1 MAATVYIIRHA
12 EAEGNLYRRAHGWYN
27 STITDR
33 CHGLYD
39 SLLTPRAYQQLPCL
53 AKRFEN
59 VPLAAVYASP
69 LFRARTTAQAVAA
82 PHGLTVELRNDLHEI
97 DMGDWEDLPWAEL
110 PHGWPDQY
118 AKWCARPWEAAPPH
132 GETVMQAGAR
142 MLNEVRRLAQEN
154 DGKAIAVVTHGSA
167 IRGALTIAHGFP
179 PEKMNEIGWGDNTC
193 VARLDFADDGSI
205 DVVYENDAS
214 HLPQELSTFACIGW
228 KNAKGIPVSP
238 QIWFRRADPKNP
250 QDVDKIMGF
259 MRELHRNAYGTDV
272 NLDPDALIRDVE
284 RAQKISPRACTFG
297 CLESGEE
304 VALVYLKTWWEEQP
318 EIGLVGGFCIAGD
331 YRGCGLSGQIL
342 GQAISVYRALGK
354 RELCARVAEK
364 NMRAQGFYHKFG
376 FLQRGEYRD
385 ENGLHYQMVKP
396 ISVE

>member
-12 EAEGNLYRRAHGWYN
+12 EAEGNIYR
-27 STITDR
+27 R

-214 HLPQELSTFACIGW
+214 HLPQELSTFACIGR
-228 KNAKGIPVSP
+228 S
-238 QIWFRRADPKNP
+238 ADYILKEQKPILRVFIYAPDEVRIENVMKSHNLSA
-250 QDVDKIMGF
+250 DDARLLIEEKDKRYHKRHLALTGANRGDRHNRDMLIDSSLLGPD
-259 MRELHRNAYGTDV
+259 GTA
-272 NLDPDALIRDVE
+272 ALI
-284 RAQKISPRACTFG
+284 
-297 CLESGEE
+297 EE
-304 VALVYLKTWWEEQP
+304 VARKV
-318 EIGLVGGFCIAGD
+318 FN
-331 YRGCGLSGQIL
+331 S
-342 GQAISVYRALGK
+342 
-354 RELCARVAEK
+354 
-364 NMRAQGFYHKFG
+364 
-376 FLQRGEYRD
+376 
-385 ENGLHYQMVKP
+385 
-396 ISVE
+396 

>member
-12 EAEGNLYRRAHGWYN
+12 EAEGNIYR
-27 STITDR
+27 R

-132 GETVMQAGAR
+132 GETVMQAGSR

-154 DGKAIAVVTHGSA
+154 DGKAIAVLTHGSA
-167 IRGALTIAHGFP
+167 IRGALTGIAARLLAAAVLLWVRRNMPDGVLSTLLLALILVELGSIIP
-179 PEKMNEIGWGDNTC
+179 TIVVLKQRLNEIEG
-193 VARLDFADDGSI
+193 
-205 DVVYENDAS
+205 
-214 HLPQELSTFACIGW
+214 
-228 KNAKGIPVSP
+228 
-238 QIWFRRADPKNP
+238 
-250 QDVDKIMGF
+250 
-259 MRELHRNAYGTDV
+259 
-272 NLDPDALIRDVE
+272 
-284 RAQKISPRACTFG
+284 
-297 CLESGEE
+297 GEE
-304 VALVYLKTWWEEQP
+304 DA
-318 EIGLVGGFCIAGD
+318 A
-331 YRGCGLSGQIL
+331 
-342 GQAISVYRALGK
+342 
-354 RELCARVAEK
+354 
-364 NMRAQGFYHKFG
+364 AQY
-376 FLQRGEYRD
+376 
-385 ENGLHYQMVKP
+385 
-396 ISVE
+396 

>member
-12 EAEGNLYRRAHGWYN
+12 EAEGNIYR
-27 STITDR
+27 R

-167 IRGALTIAHGFP
+167 IRGALTSRTA
-179 PEKMNEIGWGDNTC
+179 
-193 VARLDFADDGSI
+193 
-205 DVVYENDAS
+205 
-214 HLPQELSTFACIGW
+214 
-228 KNAKGIPVSP
+228 
-238 QIWFRRADPKNP
+238 FRPK
-250 QDVDKIMGF
+250 
-259 MRELHRNAYGTDV
+259 R
-272 NLDPDALIRDVE
+272 
-284 RAQKISPRACTFG
+284 
-297 CLESGEE
+297 
-304 VALVYLKTWWEEQP
+304 
-318 EIGLVGGFCIAGD
+318 
-331 YRGCGLSGQIL
+331 
-342 GQAISVYRALGK
+342 
-354 RELCARVAEK
+354 
-364 NMRAQGFYHKFG
+364 
-376 FLQRGEYRD
+376 
-385 ENGLHYQMVKP
+385 
-396 ISVE
+396 

>member
-12 EAEGNLYRRAHGWYN
+12 EAEGNIYR
-27 STITDR
+27 R

-193 VARLDFADDGSI
+193 VAKMIFHEDGSI
-205 DVVYENDAS
+205 DVPYRNDNS
-214 HLPQELSTFACIGW
+214 HLPQQLSTFASLKW
-228 KNAKGIPVSP
+228 SDDKDVPASP
-238 QIWFRRADPKNP
+238 QMWFRAVDWDNP
-250 QDVDKIMGF
+250 TDKQLCLSMF
-259 MRELHRNAYGTDV
+259 HETDSYRKV
-272 NLDPDALIRDVE
+272 PLTDAQIEARL
-284 RAQKISPRACTFG
+284 
-297 CLESGEE
+297 
-304 VALVYLKTWWEEQP
+304 
-318 EIGLVGGFCIAGD
+318 
-331 YRGCGLSGQIL
+331 RG
-342 GQAISVYRALGK
+342 
-354 RELCARVAEK
+354 
-364 NMRAQGFYHKFG
+364 
-376 FLQRGEYRD
+376 
-385 ENGLHYQMVKP
+385 
-396 ISVE
+396 

>member
-12 EAEGNLYRRAHGWYN
+12 EAEGNIYR
-27 STITDR
+27 R

-142 MLNEVRRLAQEN
+142 MLNEVRCLAQEN

-238 QIWFRRADPKNP
+238 QIWFRRADPNNP
-250 QDVDKIMGF
+250 QDVDKIVEF
-259 MRELHRNAYGTDV
+259 MRELHRNAYGTDEG
-272 NLDPDALIRDVE
+272 LDPAALLRDVE
-284 RAQKISPRACTFG
+284 RAQQVSPRSCTFG
-297 CLESGEE
+297 LLEDGTPA
-304 VALVYLKTWWEEQP
+304 ALVYLKTWYDEEP
-318 EIGLVGGFCIAGD
+318 DVGLLGGFCIAGE
-331 YRGCGLSGQIL
+331 YRGCGLSAQIL
-342 GQAISVYRALGK
+342 GQAISVYRSLGK
-354 RELCARVAEK
+354 TWLYAHVAEK
-364 NMRAQGFYHKFG
+364 NLRAQGFYHKFA
-376 FLQRGEYRD
+376 FEQRGEHRD
-385 ENGLHYQMVKP
+385 ANGLHYCMFKRLTA
-396 ISVE
+396 E

>member
-12 EAEGNLYRRAHGWYN
+12 EAEGNIYR
-27 STITDR
+27 R

-167 IRGALTIAHGFP
+167 IRGALTGIAARLLAAAVLLWVRRNIPDGVLSTLLLALILVELGSIIP
-179 PEKMNEIGWGDNTC
+179 TIVVLKQRLNEIEG
-193 VARLDFADDGSI
+193 
-205 DVVYENDAS
+205 
-214 HLPQELSTFACIGW
+214 
-228 KNAKGIPVSP
+228 
-238 QIWFRRADPKNP
+238 
-250 QDVDKIMGF
+250 
-259 MRELHRNAYGTDV
+259 
-272 NLDPDALIRDVE
+272 
-284 RAQKISPRACTFG
+284 
-297 CLESGEE
+297 GEE
-304 VALVYLKTWWEEQP
+304 DA
-318 EIGLVGGFCIAGD
+318 A
-331 YRGCGLSGQIL
+331 
-342 GQAISVYRALGK
+342 
-354 RELCARVAEK
+354 
-364 NMRAQGFYHKFG
+364 AQY
-376 FLQRGEYRD
+376 
-385 ENGLHYQMVKP
+385 
-396 ISVE
+396 

>member
-1 MAATVYIIRHA
+1 MTACS
-12 EAEGNLYRRAHGWYN
+12 RRAHISSSPVWRSG
-27 STITDR
+27 SKTCR
-33 CHGLYD
+33 
-39 SLLTPRAYQQLPCL
+39 S
-53 AKRFEN
+53 
-59 VPLAAVYASP
+59 AAVYASP
-69 LFRARTTAQAVAA
+69 LFRARTTAKAVAE
-82 PHGLTVELRNDLHEI
+82 PHGLSVELRNDLHEI

-228 KNAKGIPVSP
+228 KNTKGHSGLAADLVPP
-238 QIWFRRADPKNP
+238 RRPE
-250 QDVDKIMGF
+250 QSTG
-259 MRELHRNAYGTDV
+259 YG
-272 NLDPDALIRDVE
+272 
-284 RAQKISPRACTFG
+284 
-297 CLESGEE
+297 
-304 VALVYLKTWWEEQP
+304 
-318 EIGLVGGFCIAGD
+318 
-331 YRGCGLSGQIL
+331 
-342 GQAISVYRALGK
+342 
-354 RELCARVAEK
+354 
-364 NMRAQGFYHKFG
+364 
-376 FLQRGEYRD
+376 
-385 ENGLHYQMVKP
+385 
-396 ISVE
+396 